1 MKLADVIDPR
11 LVDRLTG
18 NTDLVVVGI
27 DIGSRTSKALLINGE
42 DYYTSLVGTCFS
54 MQDTADE
61 LLSNVLEQ
69 AEFSLSD
76 IDYIVG
82 TGYGRVAL
90 KFDALR
96 NSILSEISCHG
107 MGVHYLDADT
117 RTIIDIGGQD
127 SKAIKIDAQTG
138 KVINFVMNDKCA
150 AGTGRF
156 LEKVAAILDLTAEK
170 LGEVSLNAAS
180 QISINS
186 TCVVFAESEIIS
198 LRAAGETPEN
208 IAAGVHY
215 ATASRV
221 YTQLK
226 RVDMEPDLRFS
237 GGVSNNEGMIRAFEE
252 ITGEKIKRTRLDAVF
267 AGCLGAAIYALDS
280 VSVSK
285 RPMEIFRKS
294 PSSGVDLSSIKE
306 AIQKEQADF
315 VAKKDEAR
323 RIGYLCSYMPL
334 ELFEAAGVRHARLFK
349 AGNAEEIA
357 LGEILTRSSFCDV
370 IKSCLGLFQ
379 NNDPFYKALDRMYV
393 FNTCSGVFRAAETID
408 TNFVRT
414 DIFHLPRKPDVKSS
428 QEQFRF
434 ELGNFR
440 RSIEELTGYK
450 LDDESLRSK
459 IVLYNKVKQKLRS
472 ISALRKRKTPAISG
486 TEFLELVKGFYYLKP
501 ETYLPLLDSLY
512 KKLEGKPDTGE
523 RKIRLMMLGG
533 IVSDGDRRLVKIVE
547 EDIGASIVVEDH
559 CTGLSSVFYD
569 HPETGDP
576 LTSLS
581 NGYLNMAPCAR
592 MTPIEKRVRFSE
604 NLARDYDVDGVIYAY
619 VKFCPCYG
627 ITKRNFINK
636 FHEMGIPVLE
646 LSIDYSKSDEG
657 QLKTRVEAFVE
668 VLEELQRE
676 RKGA

>member
-1 MKLADVIDPR
+1 MKLEEVIDTR
-11 LVDRLTG
+11 LVDRLKG
-18 NTDLVVVGI
+18 NKKFNVIGV
-27 DIGSRTSKALLINGE
+27 DIGSRTSKAVLLSNGE
-42 DYYTSLVGTCFS
+42 LYTSLVGTGFN
-54 MQDTADE
+54 MQSTAEELITDLLEKSEYTLDE
-61 LLSNVLEQ
+61 
-69 AEFSLSD
+69 
-76 IDYIVG
+76 IDYITG

-90 KFDALR
+90 KFDPVP
-96 NSILSEISCHG
+96 NGILSEISCHAMG
-107 MGVHYLDADT
+107 MHYLDADA
-117 RTIIDIGGQD
+117 RTVIDIGGQD
-127 SKAIKIDAQTG
+127 SKAIKIDSQTG

-156 LEKVAAILDLTAEK
+156 LEKVASILDLTTEQ
-170 LGEVSLNAAS
+170 LGEASLQSTRQLN
-180 QISINS
+180 INS

-198 LRAAGETPEN
+198 LRAAGESPED

-226 RVDMEPDLRFS
+226 RVDMEPALRFS
-237 GGVSNNEGMIRAFEE
+237 GGVSNNLGMIRAFEE
-252 ITGEKIKRTRLDAVF
+252 MTGEKIIPAKLDAVY

-280 VSVSK
+280 VSASK
-285 RPMEIFRKS
+285 RPVEVFKKNLD
-294 PSSGVDLSSIKE
+294 SGVDLSSIKD

-315 VAKKDEAR
+315 VTKKDEAR
-323 RIGYLCSYMPL
+323 RVGYLCSYTPL
-334 ELFEAAGVRHARLFK
+334 ELFEAAGIKHARLFK

-370 IKSCLGLFQ
+370 IKSCLGMFQ
-379 NNDPFYKALDRMYV
+379 NNDPFYKAVDRMYV
-393 FNTCSGVFRAAETID
+393 FNTCSGIFRAAETID

-414 DIFHLPRKPDVKSS
+414 DIFQLPRKPDVKSS

-440 RSIEELTGYK
+440 RSIEELTGHK
-450 LDDESLRSK
+450 LDDESVRSK

-472 ISALRKRKTPAISG
+472 ISELRKRKTPAISG

-512 KKLEGKPDTGE
+512 KKLEGKPDTGK

-576 LTSLS
+576 LASLS